1 MSRAAALLVLLG
13 ACVLAG
19 CGVGAG
25 KEGGAAS
32 VLVTRDFGATKLG
45 EESAKGIP
53 AGETV
58 MRLLSR
64 RFDVETRFGGGFV
77 ASIDGLTGGRSGAKS
92 VDWFYY
98 VNGIEAGVG
107 ANERKV
113 TDGDRIWWD
122 HHDWSTTM
130 RIPAIVGA
138 YPEPFR
144 SGIEGKRRPVR
155 VDCAPSAQDV
165 CDEVR
170 DRLVAAGVSSASKAL
185 AGTDAG
191 PETLRLIVGPWKEV
205 RGDRAALQLEQGPDV
220 SGVFARLDE
229 SGAKID
235 LLDEHGA
242 VARTLTAGAGLV
254 AATRY
259 EDQQPAWVVTGTD
272 AAGVA
277 SAAAALSEEILA
289 ERFAVAIEQ
298 GRGVPLPVRPERP

>member
-1 MSRAAALLVLLG
+1 MSRAAALLLGLL

-25 KEGGAAS
+25 KEGGAAAL
-32 VLVTRDFGATKLG
+32 LVTRDFGTTQLG
-45 EESAKGIP
+45 HESAKGIP

-64 RFDVETRFGGGFV
+64 RFDVDTRFGGGFV
-77 ASIDGLTGGRSGAKS
+77 SSIDGLAGGRSGAQS

-98 VNGIEAGVG
+98 VNGIEADRG
-107 ANERKV
+107 AVERKV
-113 TDGDRIWWD
+113 HDGDRIWWD
-122 HHDWSTTM
+122 HHDWSVTM
-130 RIPAIVGA
+130 RIPAVVGS

-144 SGIEGKRRPVR
+144 SGIDGKLRPVR
-155 VDCAPSAQDV
+155 VDCAPSAQDT

-170 DRLVAAGVSSASKAL
+170 RRLVEAGVSSASKAL

-191 PETLRLIVGPWKEV
+191 PETLRVIVGPWKEI
-205 RGDRAALQLEQGPDV
+205 RGDRAALQLEQGPEV
-220 SGVFARLDE
+220 SGVYARLNQAGSE
-229 SGAKID
+229 IE
-235 LLDEHGA
+235 LLDQRGE
-242 VARTLTAGAGLV
+242 VARTLKAGGGLV